1 MMGGYLARVAESG
14 MTSMRDVR
22 SSIPGAQA
30 DRNNQEQFPAAPFTR
45 DERED
50 TASDSTHAWP
60 EPGPSARVDPRNQAV
75 GLPQD
80 ATVQPDIASY
90 NAPAMDLPPPAPAP
104 PAVAAAFPTRPPD
117 TRIEERWSRETE
129 SAMPPDARHTGAA
142 ARSLKDAGIRSVRGG
157 LPRDEVPTA
166 SGANRQ
172 RAVAFDVTVQ
182 PLDRA
187 ADDDEVQHQRVV
199 SQPGHSRAGD
209 GEQTSRPSGVSAA
222 RVEEWRRLKDRLLVE
237 HYPGTSNSKGSF
249 EAADRDAT
257 RQTNLNS
264 TGPEIVIEQL
274 EVVVAA
280 PHPTSPPPVAAPSSR
295 PPRSGAW
302 SVATRRYLG
311 KL

>member
-1 MMGGYLARVAESG
+1 MTGGYLARVAESG

-22 SSIPGAQA
+22 SSIPGTQA
-30 DRNNQEQFPAAPFTR
+30 DRNSDEQRVAAPFTR

-50 TASDSTHAWP
+50 TVSDPTHVSL
-60 EPGPSARVDPRNQAV
+60 ERRSEARVDPRNQAE
-75 GLPQD
+75 GLPPD
-80 ATVQPDIASY
+80 PSVQPDIASY
-90 NAPAMDLPPPAPAP
+90 NAPAMDLPPPAPP
-104 PAVAAAFPTRPPD
+104 AAAFPTGPPD
-117 TRIEERWSRETE
+117 TRIEERWSRETV
-129 SAMPPDARHTGAA
+129 SAMPPEARHTGAA
-142 ARSLKDAGIRSVRGG
+142 ARSLKDAGIRSVHGG
-157 LPRDEVPTA
+157 LPRDELPTA
-166 SGANRQ
+166 SGTNRQ

-187 ADDDEVQHQRVV
+187 ADDDAVQHQRVV
-199 SQPGHSRAGD
+199 SQPVHSSAGD
-209 GEQTSRPSGVSAA
+209 GEQSSQPSGVSAA
-222 RVEEWRRLKDRLLVE
+222 RVEQWRRLKDRLLLE
-237 HYPGTSNSKGSF
+237 HYPGRSNSKGSF
-249 EAADRDAT
+249 EGADRDASQ
-257 RQTNLNS
+257 QTNLNS

>member
-22 SSIPGAQA
+22 SSVPGAQV

-50 TASDSTHAWP
+50 TASDPTHAWL
-60 EPGPSARVDPRNQAV
+60 EPRSEARVDPRNQAV

-90 NAPAMDLPPPAPAP
+90 NAPAMDLPPPAPP
-104 PAVAAAFPTRPPD
+104 AAALPTGPPD
-117 TRIEERWSRETE
+117 TRIEERWSRETV
-129 SAMPPDARHTGAA
+129 SAMPPEGRHTGAA
-142 ARSLKDAGIRSVRGG
+142 ARSLKDAGIRSVRDG

-172 RAVAFDVTVQ
+172 RAVTFDVTVQ
-182 PLDRA
+182 PFDRA
-187 ADDDEVQHQRVV
+187 ADDDEVQQRVV
-199 SQPGHSRAGD
+199 SQPGHSSAGD
-209 GEQTSRPSGVSAA
+209 GEQSSRPSGVSAA
-222 RVEEWRRLKDRLLVE
+222 RVEQWRRLKDRLLLE

-249 EAADRDAT
+249 EGADRDASH
-257 RQTNLNS
+257 QTNLNS

>member
-22 SSIPGAQA
+22 SSIPGTQVE
-30 DRNNQEQFPAAPFTR
+30 RNSQEQSLAAPFTR

-50 TASDSTHAWP
+50 TVSDPTHAWL
-60 EPGPSARVDPRNQAV
+60 EPRSEARVDPRNQAV

-80 ATVQPDIASY
+80 TTVQPDIASY
-90 NAPAMDLPPPAPAP
+90 NAPAMDTPPLAP

-117 TRIEERWSRETE
+117 TRIEERWSRETV
-129 SAMPPDARHTGAA
+129 SAMPPEARHTGAA

-157 LPRDEVPTA
+157 LPGDEVPTA

-172 RAVAFDVTVQ
+172 RAVTFDVTVQ

-199 SQPGHSRAGD
+199 SQPDRSSPGD
-209 GEQTSRPSGVSAA
+209 GEESSRPSGVSAT
-222 RVEEWRRLKDRLLVE
+222 RVEQWRRLKDRLLLE
-237 HYPGTSNSKGSF
+237 HYPGTSNSTASF
-249 EAADRDAT
+249 ESADSVASHP
-257 RQTNLNS
+257 TNVSS
-264 TGPEIVIEQL
+264 TSREIVIEQL

-280 PHPTSPPPVAAPSSR
+280 PHPTSPPPVAGPSSR
-295 PPRSGAW
+295 PPRTGAW